1 MHGMTQSSR
10 WWELAACRSADP
22 ELFFPISEIGPARR
36 QLTRAKAVCGGCDI
50 RQLCLDYALATRQ
63 AHGVWGGLSADERR
77 DLAELV
83 RAQELS
89 RTC

>member
-1 MHGMTQSSR
+1 
-10 WWELAACRSADP
+10 
-22 ELFFPISEIGPARR
+22 
-36 QLTRAKAVCGGCDI
+36 VCGRCDV

-63 AHGVWGGLSADERR
+63 AHGVWGGLSTDERS

-89 RTC
+89 RTG